1 MYVRVLDKFCSFKED
16 RMVDKYLYELNR
28 LSSVNKAIISINIIF
43 IINHTFGEHFSSGI
57 EEHRECHFHLR
68 QMQSK
73 CKCSIM
79 TGSKTI
85 AGSHSKV

>member
-16 RMVDKYLYELNR
+16 HMVDKYLYVLNR
-28 LSSVNKAIISINIIF
+28 LSSINKAIIIINII

-57 EEHRECHFHLR
+57 EEHREFHFHLR

-73 CKCSIM
+73 HQDNMS
-79 TGSKTI
+79 
-85 AGSHSKV
+85 V